1 MATLRRIDDRLRL
14 ELVDT
19 ESALLRD
26 LLGDV
31 ADLLAADG
39 TSGPPVDPV
48 LARLLPDAH
57 RDDAGIAAA
66 QRELTEESL
75 RQDKLADI
83 AVVQAALAHR
93 PGGVGS
99 SGHTIDEF
107 DPWLRALNDVRLMLG
122 VELDISEDVEPPEV
136 LRSPRD
142 FRLAVYFWLT
152 HLQDCLVEAALSD
165 GDGRTSSGPGSTAAP

>member
-1 MATLRRIDDRLRL
+1 MATMRRSGGRLRL
-14 ELVDT
+14 ELVDN
-19 ESALLRD
+19 EAALLRD

-31 ADLLAADG
+31 AALLADDG
-39 TSGPPVDPV
+39 SVGPPVDPV

-57 RDDAGIAAA
+57 HDDPRIAAA

-83 AVVQAALAHR
+83 AVVLAAMAAQ
-93 PGGVGS
+93 PGADGSGVD
-99 SGHTIDEF
+99 IEEF

-122 VELDISEDVEPPEV
+122 VELDISEDVEPPRV
-136 LRSPRD
+136 ARNPRE

-152 HLQDCLVEAALSD
+152 HLQECLVEAALSD
-165 GDGRTSSGPGSTAAP
+165 GDGQTSPGSGSTTTP

>member
-1 MATLRRIDDRLRL
+1 MATLRRTDDRLRL

-19 ESALLRD
+19 EAALLRD

-31 ADLLAADG
+31 ADLLADDG
-39 TSGPPVDPV
+39 STGPPADPV

-57 RDDAGIAAA
+57 HDDPRIAAA

-83 AVVQAALAHR
+83 AVVLAALAQNQ
-93 PGGVGS
+93 
-99 SGHTIDEF
+99 SGIYLDEF

-122 VELDISEDVEPPEV
+122 VELDISEDVEPPQAV
-136 LRSPRD
+136 RQPRD
-142 FRLAVYFWLT
+142 FRLTVYFWLT

-165 GDGRTSSGPGSTAAP
+165 ADGRTSSG

>member
-1 MATLRRIDDRLRL
+1 MATLRRTDDRLRL

-19 ESALLRD
+19 EAALLRD

-31 ADLLAADG
+31 ADLLADDG
-39 TSGPPVDPV
+39 STGPPADPV

-57 RDDAGIAAA
+57 HDDPRIAAA

-83 AVVQAALAHR
+83 AVVLAALAQQHGAVDS
-93 PGGVGS
+93 GGID
-99 SGHTIDEF
+99 SGGMIIDEF

-122 VELDISEDVEPPEV
+122 VELDISEDVEPPQAV
-136 LRSPRD
+136 RQPRD
-142 FRLAVYFWLT
+142 FRLTVYFWLT

-165 GDGRTSSGPGSTAAP
+165 ADGRTSSG